1 MCSCD
6 EFDDDHPIHNPKVI
20 GGVVFITFAVILT
33 TFVIVIVD
41 HNELQDYEKS
51 NGDAPIHSKARII
64 PQLFN
69 GNASR
74 VSSSDIRVNEDT
86 DFRIGYCR
94 ENPNDGLGDIM
105 ALIQMDV
112 APGGFPPGGLEF
124 RFDVPMIESTIQE
137 SSVLRRCPR
146 PKCSV
151 YDYRDGIGTGREFYN
166 TYATFLANSQ
176 ITQSRSKVLPYP
188 ISCGCSGEDPIRFSC
203 TMVTPP
209 HADTT
214 IYGGVA
220 ISLHFVYPVQ
230 TFAVESVNVI

>member
-6 EFDDDHPIHNPKVI
+6 EYDDDHPIHNPKVI
-20 GGVVFITFAVILT
+20 GFAIVVASAFIIT
-33 TFVIVIVD
+33 TFVIAVVD
-41 HNELQDYEKS
+41 FNKIQDYEES
-51 NGDAPIHSKARII
+51 YGDVPIHSKARII
-64 PQLFN
+64 PQLFD

-74 VSSSDIRVNEDT
+74 VSSSDIRVNDDP

-94 ENPNDGLGDIM
+94 ENPNDGMGEIM
-105 ALIQMDV
+105 ALVQMDV

-151 YDYRDGIGTGREFYN
+151 YNYRDGIGTGREFYN
-166 TYATFLANSQ
+166 TFAVFLTNSQ
-176 ITQSRSKVLPYP
+176 ITQSRTKILPYP

-203 TMVTPP
+203 TIVVPP
-209 HADTT
+209 NVDST
-214 IYGGVA
+214 IYGGIA

-230 TFAVESVNVI
+230 TFALEV